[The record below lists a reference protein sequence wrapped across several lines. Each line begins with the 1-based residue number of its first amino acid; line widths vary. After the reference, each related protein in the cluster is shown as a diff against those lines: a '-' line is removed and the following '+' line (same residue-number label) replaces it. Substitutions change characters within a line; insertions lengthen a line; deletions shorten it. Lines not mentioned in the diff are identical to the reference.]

1 MPYRRH
7 RPDPIL
13 PLLVLGGT
21 AVLAYSF
28 LRNARPGRRTAAPQ
42 GASSGA
48 GKMAAI
54 HPKVAEEAE
63 ELDCA
68 TFVRPAGPEAM
79 RDRPRRGWDRVDEQV
94 DESFPASDPPGN
106 Y

>member
-1 MPYRRH
+1 MRYRHHH
-7 RPDPIL
+7 RSDPLL
-13 PLLVLGGT
+13 PLL
-21 AVLAYSF
+21 ALAGIAALTYSF
-28 LRNARPGRRTAAPQ
+28 LRGNAPRRGDAR
-42 GASSGA
+42 GVVSSG
-48 GKMAAI
+48 GMAAI
-54 HPKVAEEAE
+54 HPKVAEGTE

>member
-1 MPYRRH
+1 MRYRH
-7 RPDPIL
+7 SRPDPIL
-13 PLLVLGGT
+13 PLL
-21 AVLAYSF
+21 AVAGIAALLVSF
-28 LRNARPGRRTAAPQ
+28 LRDRESGGHRPRGRGRPVAGGAAL
-42 GASSGA
+42 SR
-48 GKMAAI
+48 
-54 HPKVAEEAE
+54 KVAREAE

-68 TFVRPAGPEAM
+68 TFVRPAGPSAM